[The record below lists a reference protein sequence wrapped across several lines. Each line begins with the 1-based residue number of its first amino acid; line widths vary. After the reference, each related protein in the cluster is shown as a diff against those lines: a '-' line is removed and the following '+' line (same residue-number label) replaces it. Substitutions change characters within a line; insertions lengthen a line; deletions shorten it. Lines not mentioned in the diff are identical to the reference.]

1 MGRSAASPAQQHPYR
16 APNISTRNSGN
27 LRCWPGMRWFGYAW
41 LILFNTFCIVVV
53 LAVFAKLFER
63 PDVILVAILGL
74 IYIAIE
80 MRGVAQNVGITEG
93 LMQLRKQVLE
103 VRRLLNDA
111 NFGSEAENIWQ
122 TEKAISDV
130 MPRYYI
136 NQFFRGL
143 ISLICLFVIRQL
155 NQRRGSAPQ
164 SQRCVR
170 SFDAPDLVLC

>member
-1 MGRSAASPAQQHPYR
+1 VQHPADAVDTTVLSHR
-16 APNISTRNSGN
+16 QRRKVDAPHSSRLAS
-27 LRCWPGMRWFGYAW
+27 LRGLKWGVEMRWFGYAW

-80 MRGVAQNVGITEG
+80 VRGAAQNVGITEG

-103 VRRLLNDA
+103 VRRLLNDV
-111 NFGSEAENIWQ
+111 NFGSEAETIWQ

-143 ISLICLFVIRQL
+143 ISLICLFVL
-155 NQRRGSAPQ
+155 GLKLLGS
-164 SQRCVR
+164 
-170 SFDAPDLVLC
+170 

>member
-143 ISLICLFVIRQL
+143 ISLICLFVL
-155 NQRRGSAPQ
+155 GLKLLGS
-164 SQRCVR
+164 
-170 SFDAPDLVLC
+170 